1 MTLGSCSVISIS
13 ILCRQCQRRLSLIDV
28 VTSVSS
34 SFATSYR
41 HFPTRRRIA
50 RKVSHSGRKVFPRFH
65 ADFVNGTYSPPFQR
79 AKKESHFENNVL
91 PCPSTS
97 QRIPGCWVEPVVD

>member
-79 AKKESHFENNVL
+79 AKKRIPFRKQRFVL
-91 PCPSTS
+91 PVHITTD
-97 QRIPGCWVEPVVD
+97 PGLLGGTGR